1 MMTYSKLGYF
11 EYHFAIICY
20 FNKSLQKSGGKTFR
34 WKMKYQNIKIP
45 IAFHTFIYKLCCW
58 SRASSVFILWQQRNR
73 TSRAIFKLWN
83 QVFIR
88 SSSQHSKR
96 GKTLSLSCC
105 TFCDEFL
112 VLLVGHFRSHSL
124 SLSSDCVG
132 GCFRGGVLPWYPS
145 SETPTH
151 EGFLITHLFQ
161 FKIIIA
167 DLFNMKVFRHS
178 VLNLYATSGNL
189 LCFLLVGVTQEI
201 VFADLTFFISL
212 ALYTIKVDFK
222 SNLLLKKRNTVRFN
236 LRGLIKVLHDID
248 LLAVSWEKFP
258 LLLLLLLCCCKYHH
272 SILVLLRLI
281 TVILIAFHCI

>member
-1 MMTYSKLGYF
+1 MTYSKLGYF
-11 EYHFAIICY
+11 EYHCAIICF

-45 IAFHTFIYKLCCW
+45 IAFHTFIYKWCCW

-112 VLLVGHFRSHSL
+112 VLLVGHFRSHSHSL
-124 SLSSDCVG
+124 SLSSVCVG

-151 EGFLITHLFQ
+151 EGFLITHLLQ

-167 DLFNMKVFRHS
+167 DLFNMKVFRHL

-189 LCFLLVGVTQEI
+189 LCFLLVRVTQEI
-201 VFADLTFFISL
+201 VFVDLTFFITL

-222 SNLLLKKRNTVRFN
+222 SNLLLKKKET
-236 LRGLIKVLHDID
+236 LSGLIQEV
-248 LLAVSWEKFP
+248 
-258 LLLLLLLCCCKYHH
+258 
-272 SILVLLRLI
+272 
-281 TVILIAFHCI
+281 

>member
-1 MMTYSKLGYF
+1 MQLRGSVF
-11 EYHFAIICY
+11 
-20 FNKSLQKSGGKTFR
+20 FNGSVRNHYRSLEEKPLDGKCSSYLF
-34 WKMKYQNIKIP
+34 KIP

-73 TSRAIFKLWN
+73 TSRAIFKFWN

-112 VLLVGHFRSHSL
+112 VLLVGRFFCSHSL
-124 SLSSDCVG
+124 SLSSVCVG
-132 GCFRGGVLPWYPS
+132 GYFRGGVLPWSPS
-145 SETPTH
+145 SLLHTW
-151 EGFLITHLFQ
+151 EGFLIAHLLQ

-167 DLFNMKVFRHS
+167 DLFNMKVFCHS

-201 VFADLTFFISL
+201 VFVDLTFFITL

-222 SNLLLKKRNTVRFN
+222 SNLLLKKKTVRFN
-236 LRGLIKVLHDID
+236 SRGLTKVLHDID

-258 LLLLLLLCCCKYHH
+258 LLLLLLL
-272 SILVLLRLI
+272 VLLRLL